1 MARNPSTRWYAALAV
16 LVVFV
21 LLAWLLGAVLTLS
34 DGERV
39 TLRVGLVAL
48 GLIGAVALLWYLR
61 PQDEVVDAPVDTKG
75 GDVVAIVS
83 SARARLPRGAFDS
96 RSMVLV
102 LGTQGSCKS
111 TLVMKSGTDPE
122 LLAGDAVAGD
132 VPGKTALANFW
143 LVKDAILAEAG
154 GPVFTDPVRWKQL
167 VRALRAPR
175 LAAAV
180 GRGQAAARAAV
191 VCVSCDLFRGAN
203 AQAQLD
209 GLAKLTRERLTE
221 AAREWGIAVPVYVV
235 FTKADKLPHFET
247 WASTLTQDEVRAP
260 VGATLPFD
268 AAAGAVGNERAQA
281 MGTYAE
287 RVVPR
292 VEQAFA
298 RVVSSLAFHRASL
311 LDRESQP
318 ERRLTSYELP
328 REVGKLAPDAAKFL
342 VEICRPVHLGVSPQ
356 LRGFYLV
363 GARPIVVTDKPALPA
378 AKARGE
384 GGKAAS
390 SATHVF
396 VPMAASQPE
405 PAPAAGSP
413 STRRVPQWVFLE
425 RLFPEVLLADAGA
438 ASMARGGVRVS
449 AVRRTL
455 IGVGIAAALVL
466 SIGVLRSWLGNRDL
480 ANRTVVASRDV
491 TALPVVTAPQGAIAF
506 PSADALRRLESLRAI
521 LDTLNGYETTGV
533 PARLTWGLW
542 KGDALLDRGRRVWLE
557 GYRRQLHTTTYGAL
571 VDSLRALPDAPRPT
585 DDYGVDYNLLKA
597 YLVMTGESPRSTPA
611 FLAPVLLTSWMRGQ
625 PVDADEMALARKQ
638 FEFYAVLLAKE
649 NPWPEA
655 EDARIVTKARAFLNR
670 FTGGEQIYQ
679 SMIAKADE
687 ASPAAKLADAA
698 PLAPGVLTAPAQV
711 SGAYTAAGWEFM
723 QGAFRNS
730 DRYFEGEQ
738 WVVGDATASQT
749 QDRDGI
755 LAALKARYTADYIN
769 KWRDFVRNTNVVR
782 PSGARDAAVKDA
794 AKKLGTISGAQSP
807 LLGALAMVASNTG
820 VDSTVAAAF
829 QPVHTVIPSDAKG
842 KNVTEGNQSYVNA
855 LVGLQ
860 GALEQVSYMPP
871 VVDTASAM
879 AMSQKGQEALG
890 SVTQAKIAARQLAQK
905 FAVDTSAVK
914 IAGTVSALL
923 EAPINGAEVVL
934 KGVAGTRP
942 PATRPVVAA
951 TPAPAPPPAAG
962 GGGGG
967 GGGGDK
973 AAKAAELAAILN
985 ERGRA
990 ICEAMTPMLQKFPF
1004 NPAATAE
1011 ATVAE
1016 VSGLLAPGAGQLAA
1030 FQQER
1035 LGDLLEKQGDKW
1047 VAKAGQPV
1055 ALSAPFV
1062 TFFNKAMQVSA
1073 ALFDGGNVP
1082 RVVFLAKAE
1091 TSPLIPRVTLTH
1103 GAQVATFTST
1113 TPENRFVWPAPSG
1126 REARLLA
1133 QFGKNKE
1140 REVDK
1145 ATGEWAIFR
1154 LVSHAAKAEPM
1165 GGGALRAEW
1174 NATGKDARPVAVQF
1188 NVESGA
1194 PVLQRG
1200 WLGAMSCAA
1209 QVTR

>member
-1 MARNPSTRWYAALAV
+1 MARNPSTRWYAAIAV

-21 LLAWLLGAVLTLS
+21 LLAWLLGAVITLS

-61 PQDEVVDAPVDTKG
+61 PQEEEVQEAQADAKSA
-75 GDVVAIVS
+75 DVVSVVNA
-83 SARARLPRGAFDS
+83 ARARLPRGAFDS
-96 RSMVLV
+96 RALVLV

-132 VPGKTALANFW
+132 VPGKTMLANFW

-154 GPVFTDPVRWKQL
+154 GAVFTDAARWRQL

-180 GRGQAAARAAV
+180 GRGEAAARAVV

-203 AQAQLD
+203 AQAQVE
-209 GLAKLTRERLTE
+209 GLAKMTRERLTE

-247 WASTLTQDEVRAP
+247 WASTLTSEEVRAP

-268 AAAGAVGNERAQA
+268 AAAGATGKDRAQA
-281 MGTYAE
+281 VGTYAE

-292 VEQAFA
+292 VEEGLA
-298 RVVSSLAFHRASL
+298 RVVSALAGHRSAL

-318 ERRLTSYELP
+318 DRRLTGYELP

-363 GARPIVVTDKPALPA
+363 GARPITVTDKPAPPA
-378 AKARGE
+378 AKARAQ
-384 GGKAAS
+384 GGGSAT

-396 VPMAASQPE
+396 VPSAASQPE
-405 PAPAAGSP
+405 AAPVAAGGT
-413 STRRVPQWVFLE
+413 TRRVPQWVFLE
-425 RLFPEVLLADAGA
+425 RLFPEVLLADRGA

-455 IGVGIAAALVL
+455 LGVGIAAGLVL
-466 SIGVLRSWLGNRDL
+466 SLGVLRSWLGNREL
-480 ANRTVVASRDV
+480 ASRTVAASRDV
-491 TALPVVTAPQGAIAF
+491 TALPVVTAPPGAIAF
-506 PSADALRRLESLRAI
+506 PSADALRRLEALRTI
-521 LDTLNGYETTGV
+521 LDTLNGYAATGA

-542 KGDALLDRGRRVWLE
+542 HGDDLLGRGRQVWLD
-557 GYRRQLHTTTYGAL
+557 GYRRQLHTTAYGAL

-585 DDYGVDYNLLKA
+585 DDYGVDYGMLKA
-597 YLVMTGESPRSTPA
+597 YLIMTGESPRSTPS
-611 FLAPVLLTSWMRGQ
+611 FLAPVLMTSWMRGQ

-638 FEFYAVLLAKE
+638 FEFYATLLAKE

-655 EDARIVTKARAFLNR
+655 EDARIVTHARSFLNR

-679 SMIAKADE
+679 SMLAKADE
-687 ASPAAKLADAA
+687 ATPAAKLADAA
-698 PLAPGVLTAPAQV
+698 PLAPGVITAPAQV
-711 SGAYTAAGWEFM
+711 SGAFTAAGWEFM

-755 LAALKARYTADYIN
+755 LAALRARYTADYIG

-782 PSGARDAAVKDA
+782 PSGARAAGVKDA
-794 AKKLGTISGAQSP
+794 AKKLGAISSAQSP
-807 LLGALAMVASNTG
+807 LLGVLAMVASNTG

-829 QPVHTVIPSDAKG
+829 QPVQTVVPSDAKG
-842 KNVTEGNQSYVNA
+842 KNVTEGNQQYVNA

-914 IAGTVSALL
+914 IAGTVGALL
-923 EAPINGAEVVL
+923 EAPINGAEAVL

-942 PATRPVVAA
+942 PAVRPTVAA
-951 TPAPAPPPAAG
+951 APPPPPPAGG

-1073 ALFDGGNVP
+1073 ALFDGGNAP

-1091 TSPLIPRVTLTH
+1091 TSPAIPRVTLTH
-1103 GAQVATFTST
+1103 GAQVAAFTST

-1174 NATGKDARPVAVQF
+1174 NATGKDARPVGVLF
-1188 NVESGA
+1188 TVESGA

-1200 WLGAMSCAA
+1200 WLGAMSCAS

>member
-16 LVVFV
+16 LIVFI

-34 DGERV
+34 EGERV

-61 PQDEVVDAPVDTKG
+61 PQDEVVDAPVDAKS
-75 GDVVAIVS
+75 GDVVAVVA

-96 RSMVLV
+96 RAMVLV

-132 VPGKTALANFW
+132 VPGKTALATFW
-143 LVKDAILAEAG
+143 RVKDAILAEAG
-154 GPVFTDPVRWKQL
+154 GPVVTDVVPWRQL

-180 GRGQAAARAAV
+180 GRGDAAPRAAV
-191 VCVSCDLFRGAN
+191 VCVSCDLFRGTN
-203 AQAQLD
+203 AQAQVE

-247 WASTLTQDEVRAP
+247 WAATLTQDEVRAP

-268 AAAGAVGNERAQA
+268 AAAGAIGKERAQA

-287 RVVPR
+287 RIVPR

-298 RVVSSLAFHRASL
+298 RVVSALAGHRSEL
-311 LDRESQP
+311 LDRESQG

-363 GARPIVVTDKPALPA
+363 GARPVVVTDKPAPPA
-378 AKARGE
+378 AKSRGQ
-384 GGKAAS
+384 GGGTAT

-396 VPMAASQPE
+396 VPSAATLPE
-405 PAPAAGSP
+405 PAAGAAAP
-413 STRRVPQWVFLE
+413 SSRRVPQWVFLE
-425 RLFPEVLLADAGA
+425 RLFPEVLLSDAGA

-449 AVRRTL
+449 TVRRAL
-455 IGVGIAAALVL
+455 LGVGIAAALVV

-480 ANRTVVASRDV
+480 ASRTVAASRDV
-491 TALPVVTAPQGAIAF
+491 TALPVITAPQGSIAF
-506 PSADALRRLESLRAI
+506 PSADALRRLEALRTI
-521 LDTLNGYETTGV
+521 LDTLNGYATSGA

-542 KGDALLDRGRRVWLE
+542 NGDALLDRGRRVWLD
-557 GYRRQLHTTTYGAL
+557 GYRRQLHTTAYGAL
-571 VDSLRALPDAPRPT
+571 VDSLRALPEAPRPT
-585 DDYGVDYNLLKA
+585 DDYGQDYNMLKA
-597 YLVMTGESPRSTPA
+597 YLIMTGESPRSTST
-611 FLAPVLLTSWMRGQ
+611 FLAPVMMTSWMRGQ

-655 EDARIVTKARAFLNR
+655 EDARIVTHSRGFLNR

-687 ASPAAKLADAA
+687 ATPAAKLADAA
-698 PLAPGVLTAPAQV
+698 PLAPGVLNAPAQV
-711 SGAYTAAGWEFM
+711 SGAYTAAGYEFM

-755 LAALKARYTADYIN
+755 LAALRARYTADYVN
-769 KWRDFVRNTNVVR
+769 QWRDFVRNTNVVR
-782 PSGARDAAVKDA
+782 PSGARDAGVKDA

-829 QPVHTVIPSDAKG
+829 QPVHTVIPPDAKG
-842 KNVTEGNQSYVNA
+842 KNVNEGNQSYVNA

-914 IAGTVSALL
+914 IAGTVGALL
-923 EAPINGAEVVL
+923 EAPINGAEAVL

-942 PATRPVVAA
+942 PATRPAVVAA
-951 TPAPAPPPAAG
+951 TPIAPPPPPAAS
-962 GGGGG
+962 GG

-990 ICEAMTPMLQKFPF
+990 ICAAMTPMLQKFPF

-1011 ATVAE
+1011 ATIAE
-1016 VSGLLAPGAGQLAA
+1016 VSGLLAPGAGQLPA
-1030 FQQER
+1030 FRDER

-1047 VAKAGQPV
+1047 VAKAGGPV

-1073 ALFDGGNVP
+1073 ALFDGGSSP

-1103 GAQVATFTST
+1103 GSQVAQFTSV
-1113 TPENRFVWPAPSG
+1113 TPENRFVWPAPAG

-1133 QFGKNKE
+1133 QFGKNKD
-1140 REVDK
+1140 REIDK

-1154 LVSHAAKAEPM
+1154 LVSHAAKADPM

-1174 NATGKDARPVAVQF
+1174 NATGKDAKPVAVQF
-1188 NVESGA
+1188 TVESGA

-1200 WLGAMSCAA
+1200 WLGAMSCAS